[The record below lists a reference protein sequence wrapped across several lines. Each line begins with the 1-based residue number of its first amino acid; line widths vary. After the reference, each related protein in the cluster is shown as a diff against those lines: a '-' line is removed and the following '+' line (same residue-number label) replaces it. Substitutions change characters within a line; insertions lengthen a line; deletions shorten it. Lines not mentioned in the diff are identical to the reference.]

1 MITSTTN
8 PQPADFADVRATN
21 LAVVLRFVREHA
33 PCSRADI
40 AASTGLNKAT
50 VSSLVADLIDRRLVR
65 ETGLTENRVGR
76 PATML
81 VLDGSPYAAIG
92 IEINV
97 DYVTAVAV
105 DLSGERL
112 LSWRRSFSGAAGA
125 PGSGTADVPGS
136 RGSGTAEVP
145 GAGGAAGPPGPSGPA
160 GSVGQAV
167 GTVAA
172 IVRRVVGRMAKQE
185 RQVLGLTVGVPG
197 LVGTDGTVLV
207 APNLGWRDA
216 DLAGDLA
223 KALRDPGFPVQVDN
237 DANLAALAEHRFGA
251 QAGTADLVYLTGEIG
266 VGAGVI
272 LDGRLRRG
280 GRGYGG
286 EIGHIQLDPLGPEC
300 RCGRTG
306 CLEAVAGIGA
316 VLRHAP
322 LSPAEVEVELEEVVR
337 LARAGDPETLAL
349 LSGVGRQLGK
359 GVSVVT
365 NLLNPQVVILGGYY
379 VPLAPWLL
387 PAVEEE
393 TRGRTI
399 APDGGGCRVVASTLG
414 YDAAALGGA
423 ARVLDSVDS
432 GRLPRVS

>member
-1 MITSTTN
+1 MITSTSD

-92 IEINV
+92 VEINV

-112 LSWRRSFSGAAGA
+112 LSWRRSFQGPDVAVSQAMAVVAGL
-125 PGSGTADVPGS
+125 
-136 RGSGTAEVP
+136 
-145 GAGGAAGPPGPSGPA
+145 
-160 GSVGQAV
+160 
-167 GTVAA
+167 
-172 IVRRVVGRMAKQE
+172 VRRVTTRMAREE
-185 RQVLGLTVGVPG
+185 RQVLGLTVAVPG
-197 LVGTDGTVLV
+197 LVGTDGVVRV

-216 DLAGDLA
+216 DLCGDLA

-237 DANLAALAEHRFGA
+237 DANLAALAEHRFGPW
-251 QAGTADLVYLTGEIG
+251 AGAADLVYLTGGIG

-286 EIGHIQLDPLGPEC
+286 EIGHIQLDPLGAEC
-300 RCGRTG
+300 RCGRRG

-316 VLRHAP
+316 VLEHAA
-322 LSPAEVEVELEEVVR
+322 LSPAEVEVELEETVR
-337 LARAGDPETLAL
+337 LARTGDAHTLDVLA
-349 LSGVGRQLGK
+349 GVGRDLGR
-359 GVSVVT
+359 GVSMIA
-365 NLLNPQVVILGGYY
+365 NLLNPEVVVLGGYY

-387 PAVEEE
+387 PEIEAEA
-393 TRGRTI
+393 RGRVI
-399 APDGGGCRVVASTLG
+399 APDAGGCRVVASALG
-414 YDAAALGGA
+414 YGAAALGGA
-423 ARVLDSVDS
+423 ARVLDLVDS
-432 GRLPRVS
+432 GRLPRIS

>member
-92 IEINV
+92 IEVNV

-105 DLSGERL
+105 DLAGERL
-112 LSWRRSFSGAAGA
+112 LSWRRSFSG
-125 PGSGTADVPGS
+125 PL
-136 RGSGTAEVP
+136 P
-145 GAGGAAGPPGPSGPA
+145 GAD
-160 GSVGQAV
+160 GSTGQAV
-167 GTVAA
+167 AAVAA

-197 LVGTDGTVLV
+197 LVGTDGTVLI

-223 KALRDPGFPVQVDN
+223 KALRDPGFAVQVEN
-237 DANLAALAEHRFGA
+237 DANLAALAEHRFGS
-251 QAGTADLVYLTGEIG
+251 QAGTANLVYLTGEIG
-266 VGAGVI
+266 VGAGII
-272 LDGRLRRG
+272 LDGRIRRG

-286 EIGHIQLDPLGPEC
+286 EIGHIQLDPLGAAC

-316 VLRHAP
+316 VLRHVP
-322 LSPAEVEVELEEVVR
+322 LSPAEVEIELDEVVR
-337 LARAGDPETLAL
+337 LARAGDVRTLGL
-349 LSGVGRQLGK
+349 LAEVGRQLGK
-359 GVSVVT
+359 GVAVVA
-365 NLLNPQVVILGGYY
+365 NLLNPEVVILGGYY

-393 TRGRTI
+393 ARGRTI
-399 APDGGGCRVVASTLG
+399 APEGGGCRVVASTLG

-432 GRLPRVS
+432 GRLPRIS

>member
-92 IEINV
+92 VEINV

-112 LSWRRSFSGAAGA
+112 LSWRRSF
-125 PGSGTADVPGS
+125 
-136 RGSGTAEVP
+136 P
-145 GAGGAAGPPGPSGPA
+145 GATSTV
-160 GSVGQAV
+160 SQAV
-167 GTVAA
+167 AAVAA
-172 IVRRVVGRMAKQE
+172 LVRRVAGRMAKEE

-197 LVGTDGTVLV
+197 LVGTDGTVLI

-223 KALRDPGFPVQVDN
+223 KALRDPGFGVQIDN
-237 DANLAALAEHRFGA
+237 DANLAALAEHRFGSC
-251 QAGTADLVYLTGEIG
+251 AGTANLVYLTGEIG
-266 VGAGVI
+266 VGAGVV

-280 GRGYGG
+280 GRGYSG
-286 EIGHIQLDPLGPEC
+286 EIGHIQLDPLGAEC
-300 RCGRTG
+300 RCGRLG
-306 CLEAVAGIGA
+306 CLEAVAGIAA
-316 VLRHAP
+316 VLQHAA
-322 LSPAEVEVELEEVVR
+322 LSPAEVEIELEEVVR
-337 LARAGDPETLAL
+337 LARAGDRRTLDL
-349 LSGVGRQLGK
+349 LASVGHHLGK
-359 GVSVVT
+359 GVSVLA
-365 NLLNPQVVILGGYY
+365 NLLNPEVVILGGYY

-387 PAVEEE
+387 PAVAEEM
-393 TRGRTI
+393 RGRTI
-399 APDGGGCRVVASTLG
+399 APEAGGCQVVASTLG
-414 YDAAALGGA
+414 YGAAALGGA

-432 GRLPRVS
+432 GRLPSLS

>member
-1 MITSTTN
+1 MITSTSD

-92 IEINV
+92 VEINV

-112 LSWRRSFSGAAGA
+112 LSWRRSFQGPDVTVSQAMAVVAGL
-125 PGSGTADVPGS
+125 
-136 RGSGTAEVP
+136 
-145 GAGGAAGPPGPSGPA
+145 
-160 GSVGQAV
+160 
-167 GTVAA
+167 
-172 IVRRVVGRMAKQE
+172 VRRVTARMAREE
-185 RQVLGLTVGVPG
+185 RQVLGLTVAVPG
-197 LVGTDGTVLV
+197 LVGTDGVVRV

-237 DANLAALAEHRFGA
+237 DANLAALAEHRFGPW
-251 QAGTADLVYLTGEIG
+251 AGTADLVYLTGEIG

-280 GRGYGG
+280 GQGYGG
-286 EIGHIQLDPLGPEC
+286 EIGHIQLDPLGAEC
-300 RCGRTG
+300 RCGRRG
-306 CLEAVAGIGA
+306 CLEAMAGIGA
-316 VLRHAP
+316 VLEHAA
-322 LSPAEVEVELEEVVR
+322 LSPAEVEVELEETAR
-337 LARAGDPETLAL
+337 LARTGDAHTLAVL
-349 LSGVGRQLGK
+349 ADVGRNLGR
-359 GVSVVT
+359 GVSMMV
-365 NLLNPQVVILGGYY
+365 NLLNPEVVVLGGYY

-387 PAVEEE
+387 PEIEAEA
-393 TRGRTI
+393 RGRVI
-399 APDGGGCRVVASTLG
+399 APDAGGCRVVASTLG
-414 YDAAALGGA
+414 YGAAALGGA
-423 ARVLDSVDS
+423 ARVLDLVDS
-432 GRLPRVS
+432 GRLPRIS

>member
-1 MITSTTN
+1 MITSTSD

-92 IEINV
+92 VEINV

-112 LSWRRSFSGAAGA
+112 LSWRRSFQGPDVTVPQAMAVVAGL
-125 PGSGTADVPGS
+125 
-136 RGSGTAEVP
+136 
-145 GAGGAAGPPGPSGPA
+145 
-160 GSVGQAV
+160 
-167 GTVAA
+167 
-172 IVRRVVGRMAKQE
+172 VRRVTTRMAREE
-185 RQVLGLTVGVPG
+185 RQVLGLTVAVPG
-197 LVGTDGTVLV
+197 LVGTDGVVRV

-216 DLAGDLA
+216 DLCGDLA

-237 DANLAALAEHRFGA
+237 DANLAALAEHRFGPW
-251 QAGTADLVYLTGEIG
+251 AGTADLVYLTGGIG

-286 EIGHIQLDPLGPEC
+286 EIGHIQLDPLGAEC
-300 RCGRTG
+300 RCGRRG

-316 VLRHAP
+316 VLEHAA
-322 LSPAEVEVELEEVVR
+322 LSPAEVEVALEETVR
-337 LARAGDPETLAL
+337 LARTGDAHTLAVL
-349 LSGVGRQLGK
+349 AGVGRDLGR
-359 GVSVVT
+359 GVSMIA
-365 NLLNPQVVILGGYY
+365 NLLNPEVVVLGGYY

-387 PAVEEE
+387 PEIEAEA
-393 TRGRTI
+393 RGRVI
-399 APDGGGCRVVASTLG
+399 APDVGGCRVVASALG
-414 YDAAALGGA
+414 YGAAALGGA
-423 ARVLDSVDS
+423 ARVLDLVDS
-432 GRLPRVS
+432 GRLPRIS